1 VSEPPALAALE
12 LGGPA
17 EPWTALGFA
26 ADGERIDA
34 GGVALRLHGD
44 EPPGL
49 RGWALRGVPAGTDL
63 AGIPCAEPPS
73 PPPAAAA
80 AHPNGVDR
88 IDHVVLM
95 TPNLRAALDELEAA
109 GLTVRRVREAG
120 DTGLRQA
127 FLIAGGVLL
136 EVVGDVEGDAR
147 LWGITFVVP
156 DVDALAAAR
165 PAALGTPRDAV
176 QPGRRIVT
184 AREDAGLGVPV
195 AFMTPRA

>member
-1 VSEPPALAALE
+1 VE
-12 LGGPA
+12 
-17 EPWTALGFA
+17 
-26 ADGERIDA
+26 
-34 GGVALRLHGD
+34 
-44 EPPGL
+44 
-49 RGWALRGVPAGTDL
+49 
-63 AGIPCAEPPS
+63 
-73 PPPAAAA
+73 
-80 AHPNGVDR
+80 R

-95 TPNLRAALDELEAA
+95 TPDLRATLDELEAT
-109 GLTVRRVREAG
+109 GLTVRRVRDAG
-120 DTGLRQA
+120 DSGLRQA

-136 EVVGDVEGDAR
+136 EVVGDVEGPAR

-165 PAALGTPRDAV
+165 PEALGTPRDAV